1 VDTLSRGTS
10 IRCWLKIVET
20 ARSVPVV
27 NQGGLG
33 GFADVIERVAPGQVV
48 NQIPPGPGADQAQ
61 TQSHGARDDR
71 EEFQSELG
79 EHQTFNTWGS
89 ARLKR
94 QHERR
99 AGPSVVKFRV

>member
-1 VDTLSRGTS
+1 ML
-10 IRCWLKIVET
+10 VET
-20 ARSVPVV
+20 LVFHADQSVHEARGYALERDVDSLLVEDRRDRTVGPVV
-27 NQGGLG
+27 DQGGLG

-61 TQSHGARDDR
+61 TQNHGARDDR

-89 ARLKR
+89 AR
-94 QHERR
+94 
-99 AGPSVVKFRV
+99 